1 MTKYKLVQNKYI
13 GNPTTV
19 VNLEDDWC
27 IPFDPANTDYQAYLA
42 WLSEGNT
49 PEPADPPPVVIPTE
63 VSMRQAR
70 LALFQQGLLANVQPT
85 IDGLVEPTKTVTQ
98 ISWDYATVVKRDDDL
113 VLQLASALGIGSSA
127 LNELF
132 TLASTL

>member
-1 MTKYKLVQNKYI
+1 MYKLTNNTSI
-13 GNPTTV
+13 IRT
-19 VNLEDDWC
+19 EDNAC
-27 IPFDPANTDYQAYLA
+27 IPNDPANSDYAQYLA
-42 WLSEGNT
+42 WLDEGNT
-49 PEPADPPPVVIPTE
+49 PDPADPIVAPIPTE
-63 VSMRQAR
+63 VTMRQAR

>member
-1 MTKYKLVQNKYI
+1 MINWKYTDSTNRVAYRVNED
-13 GNPTTV
+13 GTV
-19 VNLEDDWC
+19 ESCLASVLPQDT
-27 IPFDPANTDYQAYLA
+27 IIDPADI
-42 WLSEGNT
+42 
-49 PEPADPPPVVIPTE
+49 PPVVIPTE

-70 LALFQQGLLANVQPT
+70 LALFQKGLLANVQPT
-85 IDGLVEPTKTVTQ
+85 IDGLTEPTKTITQ

-127 LNELF
+127 LDDLF

>member
-1 MTKYKLVQNKYI
+1 MYQLTKDILIIKRLSDN
-13 GNPTTV
+13 T
-19 VNLEDDWC
+19 C
-27 IPFDPANTDYQAYLA
+27 IPFDPDNTDYAAYLQ
-42 WLSEGNT
+42 WLAEGNT
-49 PEPADPPPVVIPTE
+49 PNPANLPLVVVPTE

-127 LNELF
+127 LDELF

>member
-1 MTKYKLVQNKYI
+1 MSNWKYTDSTN
-13 GNPTTV
+13 TV
-19 VNLEDDWC
+19 VYRVNEDGSSESCLASVLPQDT
-27 IPFDPANTDYQAYLA
+27 IIDPADV
-42 WLSEGNT
+42 
-49 PEPADPPPVVIPTE
+49 PPVVIPTE

-98 ISWDYATVVKRDDDL
+98 ISWDYATIVKRDDDL

-127 LNELF
+127 LDELF